1 MARDRARIAQAAARL
16 IAEHGLVDWSLAKR
30 KAAHQLMLPANAA
43 LPGNDE
49 IEQALVEFHALY
61 GGAAHAAGSA
71 GAARDRRCEWMR
83 RLEAWSPRLVGGV
96 AAGWAGAHSDIRIEL
111 VADDPKV
118 VEIALAGDGVDYA
131 AGAAR
136 RRTVGAARAPRNSW
150 SRRRAGGV
158 RLSIVTPE
166 ERRQRPRDDA
176 PRLSISALAAL
187 IEAPEPGRPPGPPR
201 D

>member
-16 IAEHGLVDWSLAKR
+16 IVEHGLADWSLAKR

-61 GGAAHAAGSA
+61 GGAEHAAGLRAQRELALS
-71 GAARDRRCEWMR
+71 WMR
-83 RLEAWSPRLVGGV
+83 RLEAWAPRLVGGV

-111 VADDPKV
+111 VADDPKA
-118 VEIALAGDGVDYA
+118 VEIRLTGEGVDYA
-131 AGAAR
+131 AAGPSADGRRGTRGAELLVETA
-136 RRTVGAARAPRNSW
+136 
-150 SRRRAGGV
+150 AGGV

-176 PRLSISALAAL
+176 PRLSIPALAGLLDANAADVGRA
-187 IEAPEPGRPPGPPR
+187 APSG
-201 D
+201 

>member
-1 MARDRARIAQAAARL
+1 MARDRTRIAQAAARL

-43 LPGNDE
+43 LPGNEE
-49 IEQALVEFHALY
+49 IEQALAEYHALY
-61 GGAAHAAGSA
+61 GGAAHAACLRA
-71 GAARDRRCEWMR
+71 QRETALRWMR

-111 VADDPKV
+111 VADDPKAI
-118 VEIALAGDGVDYA
+118 EITLAGEGVDYA
-131 AGAAR
+131 ATGPSPESR
-136 RRTVGAARAPRNSW
+136 LRTRSAELLIQTPI
-150 SRRRAGGV
+150 GGV

-176 PRLSISALAAL
+176 PRLTISALATL
-187 IEAPEPGRPPGPPR
+187 IAAPEPGPRRGARPG
-201 D
+201 

>member
-1 MARDRARIAQAAARL
+1 MTRDRTRIAQVAARL

-43 LPGNDE
+43 LPGNEE
-49 IEQALVEFHALY
+49 IEQALAEYHALY
-61 GGAAHAAGSA
+61 GGAAHAAGLRAQRESA
-71 GAARDRRCEWMR
+71 LRWMR

-111 VADDPKV
+111 VADDPKM
-118 VEIALAGDGVDYA
+118 VEIALTGDGVEYA
-131 AGAAR
+131 AG
-136 RRTVGAARAPRNSW
+136 GPSPE
-150 SRRRAGGV
+150 SRRGTRAAELLVETPAGGI

-176 PRLSISALAAL
+176 PRMSIAALAAL
-187 IEAPEPGRPPGPPR
+187 IETPEPGSPDGPSR
-201 D
+201 S

>member
-1 MARDRARIAQAAARL
+1 MSRDRARIAQAAARL
-16 IAEHGLVDWSLAKR
+16 IAEHGLTDWSLAKR

-49 IEQALVEFHALY
+49 IEQALVEFHALF
-61 GGAAHAAGSA
+61 GGAAHAAGLRA
-71 GAARDRRCEWMR
+71 QREAALDWMR

-111 VADDPKV
+111 VADDPKAI
-118 VEIALAGDGVDYA
+118 EITLAGEGVDYA
-131 AGAAR
+131 GTGPSPESR
-136 RRTVGAARAPRNSW
+136 LRTRSAELLIQTPI
-150 SRRRAGGV
+150 GGV

-176 PRLSISALAAL
+176 PRLTISALATL
-187 IEAPEPGRPPGPPR
+187 IGAPEPGPRHGAAPG
-201 D
+201 